1 MIISKSTSGDG
12 FMIRLSARELSAI
25 SNCIN
30 EARECVDI
38 EEFHTRI
45 GAHEQTVKEIHH
57 QILKALRAG

>member
-1 MIISKSTSGDG
+1 MNISRSPNGDG
-12 FMIRLSARELSAI
+12 FIIRLSDSELSAI

-45 GAHEQTVKEIHH
+45 GAYEQTVKEIHH
-57 QILKALRAG
+57 RILEALRAG